1 MLCVC
6 VSVGWEGEH
15 MLLPPYTSQD
25 VMCSVVV
32 VLHAPNLR
40 YYDDGTGEAYYTARE
55 GMK

>member
-25 VMCSVVV
+25 VMYSVVV